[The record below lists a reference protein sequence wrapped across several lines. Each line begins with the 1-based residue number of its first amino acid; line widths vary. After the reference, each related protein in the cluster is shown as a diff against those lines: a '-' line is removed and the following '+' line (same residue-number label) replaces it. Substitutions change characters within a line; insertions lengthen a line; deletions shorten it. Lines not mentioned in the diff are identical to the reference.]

1 MRAKQAVAAA
11 AAFALPN
18 GPASA
23 CQSGRTPARHGS
35 GPARNFAQAP
45 GLPDGK
51 PSADGWRH
59 HAGAFTIVRSEQ
71 ESLCLRASQ
80 RHRLRVPGPGGQ
92 MTLLDDGVV

>member
-23 CQSGRTPARHGS
+23 L
-35 GPARNFAQAP
+35 ARNFGQAP
-45 GLPDGK
+45 VLPDGK

-71 ESLCLRASQ
+71 ESLCLRALQ